1 MTQDQTKTEITLADQ
16 TKKFLVK
23 SMYGFQ
29 TILAYGLGQR
39 LGIFKYLYEKAK
51 ESKEKV
57 TSISF
62 TLEELSENLNFD
74 LRYLDAW
81 VHICIACGIFEIDE
95 SRENCAKTAPFIYDL
110 LIDQKNMF
118 FIGQMIAGFY
128 SMASNQ
134 DLLID
139 GCKTGQIS
147 SFLDENFPAEEYKG
161 GQLMSARFGSI
172 VERLFAKRCKEDRKK
187 VLKESGKIIEI
198 GCGYGFN
205 LEGWMKK
212 YRKANFVG
220 IDIDPNGI
228 KHAKQLIEENN
239 WTDRVELYNIPLE
252 DYVTKTDTKF
262 DIAILNMVLH
272 EMDPDDKFRLSV
284 IENIYA
290 LLKDDGLLIVGDTM
304 IPDTF
309 NPNTKI
315 QLYDVMHKM
324 LEVGFGSKFYN
335 ENSFKDF
342 IDSSSFKHAELI
354 RERNDYFWA
363 IRK

>member
-1 MTQDQTKTEITLADQ
+1 MAQDKNGTEITIAEQ
-16 TKKFLVK
+16 TRKFLVK

-39 LGIFKYLYEKAK
+39 LGIFEYLYEKAK
-51 ESKEKV
+51 KSEEKV

-62 TLEELSENLNFD
+62 TLEELSENLNLD

-81 VHICIACGIFEIDE
+81 LHLLIACGIFEIDE
-95 SRENCAKTAPFIYDL
+95 SCEHCAKTAPYVYEL
-110 LIDQKNMF
+110 LIDRNNMF
-118 FIGQMIAGFY
+118 FIGQTITGFY

-134 DLLID
+134 DLFIE
-139 GCKTGQIS
+139 GIKTGQIGNI
-147 SFLDENFPAEEYKG
+147 LDIPTEDYKV

-172 VERLFAKRCKEDRKK
+172 VERLFAKHCKEDRKK
-187 VLKESGKIIEI
+187 ILKEDAKIIEI

-205 LEGWMKK
+205 LEVWMKK
-212 YRKANFVG
+212 YKKAKFVG

-228 KHAKQLIEENN
+228 EHAKQLIEANN
-239 WTDRVELYNIPLE
+239 WSDRVELYHIPLE
-252 DYVTKTDTKF
+252 DYVAKTDTKF

-272 EMDPDDKFRLSV
+272 EMNPDDKYRLSV
-284 IENIYA
+284 LENIYA

-304 IPDTF
+304 ISDIF
-309 NPNTKI
+309 KPNTKI

-324 LEVGFGSKFYN
+324 LEVGFGSKFYD
-335 ENSFKDF
+335 EQSFKEF

-354 RERNDYFWA
+354 RKRGDYFWA
-363 IRK
+363 VRK

>member
-1 MTQDQTKTEITLADQ
+1 MSQNQTNTEITIANQ

-39 LGIFKYLYEKAK
+39 LGIFEYLYEKAQK
-51 ESKEKV
+51 SEEKV

-62 TLEELSENLNFD
+62 TLEELSDNLNLD

-81 VHICIACGIFEIDE
+81 VHILIACGIFEIDE
-95 SRENCAKTAPFIYDL
+95 SREKCAKTAPYIYDL
-110 LIDQKNMF
+110 LIDHKGMF
-118 FIGQMIAGFY
+118 YVGQMIAGFY

-134 DLLID
+134 DLFVEGI
-139 GCKTGQIS
+139 KTGKTSNIN
-147 SFLDENFPAEEYKG
+147 DIPAVDYKG

-187 VLKESGKIIEI
+187 ILKETANIIEI

-212 YRKANFVG
+212 YKKAKFVG

-228 KHAKQLIEENN
+228 EHAKQLIEESN
-239 WTDRVELYNIPLE
+239 WSDRVELYQIPLE

-272 EMDPDDKFRLSV
+272 EMNPDDKYRLSV
-284 IENIYA
+284 LDNIYT

-304 IPDTF
+304 IPDLF
-309 NPNTKI
+309 KPNTKI

-324 LEVGFGSKFYN
+324 LEVGIGSKFYD
-335 ENSFKDF
+335 EQSFKGL
-342 IDSSSFKHAELI
+342 IDSSSFKHTELI
-354 RERNDYFWA
+354 RERGDYFWA